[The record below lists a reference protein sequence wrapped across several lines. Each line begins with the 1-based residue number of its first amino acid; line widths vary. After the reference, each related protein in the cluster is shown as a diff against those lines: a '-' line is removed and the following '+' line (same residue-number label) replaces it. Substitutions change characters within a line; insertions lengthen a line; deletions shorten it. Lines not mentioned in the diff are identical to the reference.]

1 MSHAHRAH
9 HARRASKPPSSAQ
22 RHHARL
28 RWIEDLRRQLR
39 GRFLLRLHVFVI
51 AMLMLGALMLGG
63 AGLRAMGMEALAW
76 RYALLLPASYLIYL
90 GLLRVWAR
98 ALLRRE
104 GSPLDDMPD
113 LLDFGTQIAGNLGRG
128 RPPVPFRSGG
138 GGDFGGGGAS
148 GDFST
153 SASTSLPTD
162 LPTPFSTACPS
173 SLSTAGDAL
182 GSAGDAIGGLD
193 EGAIVAVP
201 IALIL
206 AVAAALG
213 FCVFGLFGVE
223 VLLAASVELALA
235 SVAGGM
241 AWRRLQEGGFWRCA
255 VRHTWLP
262 ALSLVLVG
270 VLLGAAVDRWIPAAD
285 SLPHAWHLIRVK

>member
-1 MSHAHRAH
+1 MPHAHRARPAL
-9 HARRASKPPSSAQ
+9 HASTPPSFAQ
-22 RHHARL
+22 RQHARL
-28 RWIEDLRRQLR
+28 RWVEALRRQLR
-39 GRFLLRLHVFVI
+39 SRFLLRLHVFVI

-63 AGLRAMGMEALAW
+63 AGLRAMGVEALAW

-98 ALLRRE
+98 ALLRHD
-104 GSPLDDMPD
+104 GSPLDGTPD
-113 LLDFGTQIAGNLGRG
+113 LLDFGSQLAGSLGRG
-128 RPPVPFRSGG
+128 RAPVPFRSGG

-153 SASTSLPTD
+153 SASTALSTD

-173 SLSTAGDAL
+173 HLSTAGDAL
-182 GSAGDAIGGLD
+182 GSTGDAVGGLD
-193 EGAIVAVP
+193 EGLVIAVP

-206 AVAAALG
+206 AIGAALG

-223 VLLAASVELALA
+223 VLLAVSVEVALA

-241 AWRRLQEGGFWRCA
+241 AWRRMSEEGWWRCA
-255 VRHTWLP
+255 VRRTWGP
-262 ALSLVLVG
+262 ALGLLLVG
-270 VLLGAAVDRWIPAAD
+270 VLLGAAIDHWMPAAD
-285 SLPHAWHLIRVK
+285 SLPHAWQLVRVK